1 MRFCLTLG
9 GLFVA
14 LLALGAP
21 ALAADETTKPAEP
34 AQPALPFDKGAKA
47 FSLMGGCMV
56 ERTGEKE
63 YLANVTAEYT
73 KFVENGVGLGMQGVG
88 YYGYDDEAAIGA
100 GFNVIARWHFLR
112 WERASLFGD
121 ILGGVMQL
129 DNNFPDGGTHLNFT
143 YQAGLGGTIQLHDS
157 LHLIG
162 GAKFTHVSNGFI
174 EGRDRNP
181 VFNSYGGYLGLMWTF

>member
-9 GLFVA
+9 GVLVA
-14 LLALGAP
+14 LLVLSAP
-21 ALAADETTKPAEP
+21 VRAADETTKPAEP
-34 AQPALPFDKGAKA
+34 ALPFDKGAQA
-47 FSLMGGCMV
+47 FTLTGGYMV
-56 ERTGEKE
+56 ERTGERE
-63 YLANVTAEYT
+63 YLANVTEEYT
-73 KFVENGVGLGMQGVG
+73 KFVENGVGLGMQAVG
-88 YYGYDDEAAIGA
+88 YYGYDEEAAIGA
-100 GFNVIARWHFLR
+100 GFNVLARWHFLR
-112 WERASLFGD
+112 WSHASLFGD
-121 ILGGVMQL
+121 ILGGTMML

-162 GAKFTHVSNGFI
+162 GAKFTHVSNAFI